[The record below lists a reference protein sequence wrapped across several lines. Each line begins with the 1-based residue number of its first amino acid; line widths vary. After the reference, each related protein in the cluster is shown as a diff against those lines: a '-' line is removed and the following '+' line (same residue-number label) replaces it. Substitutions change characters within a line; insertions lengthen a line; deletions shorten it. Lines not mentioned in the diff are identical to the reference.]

1 MPFKVPKDILKW
13 HFEFFNSVRK
23 RLICSGTI
31 QTNKKYR
38 RKARRKRIRK
48 ICGRVMKNR
57 LVVLMGISFLAFYFA
72 LQAVLSA
79 DHKRGRETQR
89 LRFVADVYG

>member
-1 MPFKVPKDILKW
+1 
-13 HFEFFNSVRK
+13 
-23 RLICSGTI
+23 
-31 QTNKKYR
+31 
-38 RKARRKRIRK
+38 
-48 ICGRVMKNR
+48 MKNR